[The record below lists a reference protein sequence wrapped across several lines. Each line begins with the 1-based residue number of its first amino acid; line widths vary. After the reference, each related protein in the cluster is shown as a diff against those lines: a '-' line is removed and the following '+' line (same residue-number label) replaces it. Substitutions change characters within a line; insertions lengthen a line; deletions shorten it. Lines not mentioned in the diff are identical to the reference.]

1 MNIFIKKILFPILV
15 FISAF
20 IIILYFINH
29 HQKTDDSTAYMLKS
43 YRNTVAL
50 YKNDELIKTYD
61 HIVLNTLPEKDIQ
74 TFNNGIPVATRDQAE
89 TYLEDFDG

>member
-1 MNIFIKKILFPILV
+1 MPFFIKRVLFPTLIFV
-15 FISAF
+15 SVF
-20 IIILYFINH
+20 IIILYFISDY
-29 HQKTDDSTAYMLKS
+29 QKTDDSTAYMLKS

-74 TFNNGIPVATRDQAE
+74 SFNSGISVTTQTAAE
-89 TYLEDFDG
+89 VYLEDFD

>member
-1 MNIFIKKILFPILV
+1 MPFFIKRVLFPTLIFV
-15 FISAF
+15 SVF
-20 IIILYFINH
+20 IIILYFINDY
-29 HQKTDDSTAYMLKS
+29 QKTDDSAAYMLKS

-74 TFNNGIPVATRDQAE
+74 SFNSGISVTTQTAAE
-89 TYLEDFDG
+89 NYLEDFD

>member
-1 MNIFIKKILFPILV
+1 MPIFIKKILFPILV
-15 FISAF
+15 FVSAF
-20 IIILYFINH
+20 LIILYFINDY
-29 HQKTDDSTAYMLKS
+29 QSTDDSTTYTLKS

-74 TFNNGIPVATRDQAE
+74 SFNNGIPVATQTAAE
-89 TYLEDFDG
+89 TILEDYDG